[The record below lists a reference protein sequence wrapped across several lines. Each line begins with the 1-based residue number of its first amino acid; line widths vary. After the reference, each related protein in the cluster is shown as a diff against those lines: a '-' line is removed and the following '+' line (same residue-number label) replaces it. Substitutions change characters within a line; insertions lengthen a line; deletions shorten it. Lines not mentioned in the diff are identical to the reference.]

1 MIPLQMKE
9 RYKVLIEKA
18 IQLELDVAELYI
30 RLHALFPS
38 DASFW
43 WTLAIEEKN
52 HAALLKTLQE
62 MQASDLEIPADFY
75 PEGDQVLEEAMQ
87 RIAEAMH
94 EIEKNPD
101 RELALRSA
109 YEIENS
115 AGEMHYESFAK
126 TGSNS
131 PIANVFRVLN
141 RNDIDHARRIRDYMD
156 QLGMS

>member
-1 MIPLQMKE
+1 MKE
-9 RYKVLIEKA
+9 QFHVLIEKA

-62 MQASDLEIPADFY
+62 MQDSDLEIPADFY
-75 PEGDQVLEEAMQ
+75 PEGDQVLEDSMQ
-87 RIAEAMH
+87 RIAEAMRTL
-94 EIEKNPD
+94 EENPN
-101 RELALRSA
+101 RELALRTA

-115 AGEMHYESFAK
+115 AGEMHYNSFAK
-126 TGSNS
+126 TANQS
-131 PIANVFRVLN
+131 PVATVFRTLN
-141 RNDIDHARRIRDYMD
+141 GNDIDHARRIREYMD
-156 QLGMS
+156 KLGMS

>member
-1 MIPLQMKE
+1 MNEQFN
-9 RYKVLIEKA
+9 VLIEKA

-62 MQASDLEIPADFY
+62 MQDSDLEIPADFY
-75 PEGDQVLEEAMQ
+75 PEGDQVLEESMQ
-87 RIAEAMH
+87 RIAEAMRKIQ
-94 EIEKNPD
+94 ENPD
-101 RELALRSA
+101 RELALRTA
-109 YEIENS
+109 HEIENS

-126 TGSNS
+126 TASKS
-131 PIANVFRVLN
+131 PIANVFRTLN
-141 RNDIDHARRIRDYMD
+141 GSDIDHARRIRDYMD
-156 QLGMS
+156 KLGMS